1 MDDRISELHIKLFP
15 EEYDFTQDSISDAKD
30 RRRGINPM
38 SVEYQDKV
46 NKRRLAMGVEP
57 FIVKKRSK
65 FPDSYD
71 DEEHLNNNPTLI
83 SSIEYCHQL
92 LGVSAKY

>member
-1 MDDRISELHIKLFP
+1 MSDA
-15 EEYDFTQDSISDAKD
+15 YNQDSISDAKD
-30 RRRGINPM
+30 RRRGMNPM
-38 SVEYQDKV
+38 SLEYQDKA

-71 DEEHLNNNPTLI
+71 VEKSLNINPLLI

-92 LGVSAKY
+92 LAGNAKS